1 MAPVRDT
8 SYERRACKKHAYE
21 MAAYERHAYE
31 MVYGRCTP
39 IKCPSIGDLCL
50 GDAFNQSIQIAFTIW
65 DPQMASLLVTI
76 YDYYEEIYLL

>member
-1 MAPVRDT
+1 
-8 SYERRACKKHAYE
+8 

-31 MVYGRCTP
+31 MVYGRSTP
-39 IKCPSIGDLCL
+39 IECPSVEDVCL

-65 DPQMASLLVTI
+65 DPQMVSLLVTI